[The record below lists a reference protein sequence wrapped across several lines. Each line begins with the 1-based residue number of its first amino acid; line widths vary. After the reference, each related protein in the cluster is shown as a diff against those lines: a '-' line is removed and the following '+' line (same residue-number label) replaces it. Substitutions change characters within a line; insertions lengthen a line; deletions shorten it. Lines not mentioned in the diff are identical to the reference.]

1 LLAKVILKTFTEPGR
16 IFKLANITNLRRF
29 LCWFRSV
36 ESKLLEKEIE
46 RKVSELSKVNK
57 VGQDV
62 EKSNKPY
69 PIFGETDYP
78 NLMQALSHVIDQK
91 WLDVL
96 IQSIRQPVIDGVE
109 LPGFPPDQFQ
119 RSSVGASG
127 ETALKEIFPFYC
139 EIKRYANELGLR
151 ITKDSHILDFGCG
164 WGRIIRFFLK
174 DVLADNLH
182 GIDVDPEMIGLCKKL
197 FGYGNFSVC
206 NPLPPTE
213 FPDNSFDI
221 VFAYSVFSHLAEP
234 VHIKWIQEFCRI
246 LKPGGILIATV
257 EARHFI
263 EFCKSLRGKKHDWE
277 YYKGLAN
284 SFVDTEAALA
294 DYDNGKFLY
303 SATGGG
309 PARPS
314 SFYGEAIIPRRYI
327 EREWTKYLEFRD
339 FVDDRA
345 LSFQAM
351 VVMQKPVDDFKE
363 HSEIESKAKTEDIR
377 FNQLEAHLHFLEAA
391 LIRRNSHIRSIE
403 PLLEEKE
410 TTLNNIYNSRGWR
423 ALFIYRKLR
432 DNILRR

>member
-1 LLAKVILKTFTEPGR
+1 
-16 IFKLANITNLRRF
+16 
-29 LCWFRSV
+29 
-36 ESKLLEKEIE
+36 
-46 RKVSELSKVNK
+46 
-57 VGQDV
+57 
-62 EKSNKPY
+62 
-69 PIFGETDYP
+69 
-78 NLMQALSHVIDQK
+78 MDQK

-96 IQSIRQPVIDGVE
+96 IDSIKQPMIDGIE
-109 LPGFPPDQFQ
+109 LPGFPPDEFQ
-119 RSSVGASG
+119 RNSVGSFG
-127 ETALKEIFPFYC
+127 ETALREIFPFYC
-139 EIKRYANELGLR
+139 EIKRYADELRLT

-174 DVLADNLH
+174 DVLVDNLH

-213 FPDNSFDI
+213 FPDNSFSI

-234 VHIKWIQEFCRI
+234 VHIKWIQEFSRI
-246 LKPGGILIATV
+246 LKPGGILVATT

-314 SFYGEAIIPRRYI
+314 SFYGEAMIPRRYI
-327 EREWTKYLEFRD
+327 EREWTRYLEFRD
-339 FVDDRA
+339 FIDDRS

-351 VVMQKPVDDFKE
+351 VVMQKPFDDFKKHPE
-363 HSEIESKAKTEDIR
+363 KFESKAKMEDIR
-377 FNQLEAHLHFLEAA
+377 VNQLETRLHFLEGA
-391 LIRRNSHIRSIE
+391 LIQKNSHIRSME
-403 PLLEEKE
+403 SLLNERE
-410 TTLNNIYNSRGWR
+410 TTLSNIYRSRGWKVLR
-423 ALFIYRKLR
+423 VCCKLT
-432 DNILRR
+432 DKILGR